1 MRRLLALLFL
11 CWCSGVAAAPRTP
24 AALQEL
30 VVLSY
35 HDVREVLPASR
46 DPYVMEAAELVN
58 QFAWLKENGY
68 TPVSLQQVLDA
79 REGKAALPAKP
90 VLLTFDDGYRSF
102 YTHVLPL
109 LQLFGYPAV
118 LALVGQWTENPTAGV
133 ANAPAHAPLLTW
145 DEVRAV
151 MRSGLVEIASHSHDL
166 HRGVRANPQGN
177 ELAAAT
183 TRIYDPKAQRYEGD
197 AAWETRVQ
205 ADLRRSAT
213 LIEERVG
220 VRPRAIVWPYGSY
233 TVATRRLAREVG
245 LVVSIGLDDERP
257 STYPFGLHLGRSLIV
272 GNPSLREF
280 TEELLRPYQPD
291 PVRAVRVD
299 LGEVYDPDFSVQE
312 ANLSR
317 LLDRI
322 AALGVNTVYLRASA
336 DTDADGYADAAWFP
350 SRNLPMRA
358 DLFGRAAWQLHS
370 RAGVEVFAWLPARDF
385 RWKGQGRENSLDVH
399 TGHSPFERRE
409 NSLHAGSSPFKGE
422 DRRGMGSESAPSDAD
437 ERRRIAETWQDLAR
451 YAFFDGLLFDDGGS
465 DDGADATAF
474 HAYLVRAVSVFRDP
488 VYTARALRLDAVPA
502 RDDARAQALTR
513 LARSYDQVLLR
524 VQRAGDAQGLTDVA
538 RSLSDARSGFAG
550 VVWEVDAPAA
560 TLPATLRALQL
571 RGIADLGYAGDDFRR
586 DRPPLHGV
594 RPVMSLQSQPR

>member
-1 MRRLLALLFL
+1 MRRLLALLIL
-11 CWCSGVAAAPRTP
+11 CWCTGVAAAPRTP

-79 REGKAALPAKP
+79 RDGKAALPTKP

-145 DEVRAV
+145 DEVRTV
-151 MRSGLVEIASHSHDL
+151 LRSGLVEIASHSHDL

-183 TRIYDPKAQRYEGD
+183 TRIYDPRAQRYEGD

-205 ADLRRSAT
+205 ADLRRSAE
-213 LIEERVG
+213 LIEARVG

-257 STYPFGLHLGRSLIV
+257 STHPFGLHLGRSLIV

-291 PVRAVRVD
+291 PVRAVRID
-299 LGEVYDPDFSVQE
+299 LAQVYDADFTVQE

-322 AALGVNTVYLRASA
+322 AALGVNTVYLRATA
-336 DTDADGYADAAWFP
+336 DTDADGRADAAWFP

-370 RAGVEVFAWLPARDF
+370 RAGVEVFAWLPTRGF
-385 RWKGQGRENSLDVH
+385 RWKDGIASGPATNGVP
-399 TGHSPFERRE
+399 G
-409 NSLHAGSSPFKGE
+409 A
-422 DRRGMGSESAPSDAD
+422 AD

-451 YAFFDGLLFDDGGS
+451 YAFFDGLLFDDGAS
-465 DDGADATAF
+465 DERGDEGGGDAADATSF

-502 RDDARAQALTR
+502 QGGARAQALTR
-513 LARSYDQVLLR
+513 LARSYDQVVLR
-524 VQRAGDAQGLTDVA
+524 VQRADDAQGLVDTA

-560 TLPATLRALQL
+560 ALPATLRALQL